1 MNIGPIP
8 VPAALEPLVP
18 YLKFVV
24 AVAGVVATAI
34 TILVAAPPAWV
45 FLVIAGATALGVRQ
59 VPNSGVQAV
68 LSDGLGAFTAAED
81 AVAAAKAHN
90 LAQVEADVST
100 AVSDAKQAVQGA
112 EAIVQELPK
121 P

>member
-1 MNIGPIP
+1 MKVGPFP

-24 AVAGVVATAI
+24 AVAGLAATAI
-34 TILVAAPPAWV
+34 TILVATPPAWV

-68 LSDGLGAFTAAED
+68 LSDGMAAFTAAED
-81 AVAAAKAHN
+81 AVDAAKAHN
-90 LAQVEADVST
+90 LS
-100 AVSDAKQAVQGA
+100 QAEIGRAHV
-112 EAIVQELPK
+112 
-121 P
+121 